1 MLTLPGAST
10 RDIIRQYVATIRAL
24 LEVDPGG
31 GLLEAIG
38 PPVRAYLRGRHDA
51 VRCVVAALTG
61 DDGDASGADSLLEE
75 LAQPP
80 VPEVRAPVLKLS
92 GYIVE
97 PQTEI
102 QTWYLYMVV
111 NCAGWLQR
119 CRITAICQV
128 YQKLL
133 PSPVTG
139 RHSRYR
145 QLVQ

>member
-1 MLTLPGAST
+1 MLARAQTPCKLGLHCSAPIEPLHAARCRYPKSLLSGAST

-92 GYIVE
+92 G
-97 PQTEI
+97 
-102 QTWYLYMVV
+102 
-111 NCAGWLQR
+111 
-119 CRITAICQV
+119 
-128 YQKLL
+128 
-133 PSPVTG
+133 
-139 RHSRYR
+139 
-145 QLVQ
+145 